1 MDPEISLY
9 VSNQVKRNILKPI
22 LTKKRQFNNIIC
34 DNSSRGV
41 VYFSENQIKV
51 TSYLCRKS
59 DTTLNIVVLLSHAP
73 RSLKF
78 FLPQEYSPKYFG
90 IKNGKLK
97 TYTEANLQKI
107 LKNYLL

>member
-1 MDPEISLY
+1 MC
-9 VSNQVKRNILKPI
+9 KRKDLGQLPVLPLIPKNPKKY
-22 LTKKRQFNNIIC
+22 LTVHIKDIIC

-41 VYFSENQIKV
+41 VYFIENQIKV

-59 DTTLNIVVLLSHAP
+59 DTTLNIVVLLGHAP